1 MQGEEEAA
9 LWWLRLLL
17 PGEQHVGQRKL
28 GNRSDASGP
37 GKNAPICVVQPMKQG
52 SLRVMV
58 VSGVSQ
64 AESMMFLQ

>member
-9 LWWLRLLL
+9 SWWLRFLL
-17 PGEQHVGQRKL
+17 PGEQHVDQRKL

-37 GKNAPICVVQPMKQG
+37 GKNVPICVVQPMKQG